1 MIDAT
6 PRHLLIWGNLNER
19 EKKEVI
25 TKFKGFK
32 FDIMD
37 ETIKDYIL
45 KKYEDK
51 LKVTTK
57 VITK

>member
-19 EKKEVI
+19 EKTEVI
-25 TKFKGFK
+25 TKFKGPK
-32 FDIMD
+32 FNIMD
-37 ETIKDYIL
+37 DTIKNYIL

-51 LKVTTK
+51 LKVRTK

>member
-6 PRHLLIWGNLNER
+6 PRHLLIWGDLDER
-19 EKKEVI
+19 EKNEVI
-25 TKFKGFK
+25 TKFKGPK
-32 FDIMD
+32 FNIMD
-37 ETIKDYIL
+37 DTIKNYIL

-51 LKVTTK
+51 LKVRTK